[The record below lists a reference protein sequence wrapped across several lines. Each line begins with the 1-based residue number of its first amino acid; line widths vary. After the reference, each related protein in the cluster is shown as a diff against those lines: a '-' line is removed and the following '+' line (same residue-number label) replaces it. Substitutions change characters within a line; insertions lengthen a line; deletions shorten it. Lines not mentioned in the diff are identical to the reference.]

1 MNELISLSIEDG
13 HCPVAAAFKL
23 LEGKWK
29 LPVLWVLTVNGGTL
43 RFQDL
48 KRCIIGITNMMLT
61 SSLKELERDG
71 LVIRTQ
77 YNEMPPHVEYSLS
90 EDGKS
95 LFAIFEEIAKWGMDL
110 KNKRSSE
117 PTGCESIQGQL

>member
-1 MNELISLSIEDG
+1 MKELITLSIEDG

-29 LPVLWVLTVNGGTL
+29 LPVLWILTVNGGTL

-71 LVIRTQ
+71 LIDRFQ

-90 EDGKS
+90 ENGKK
-95 LFAIFEEIAKWGMDL
+95 LFTIFDEIAKWSIEL
-110 KNKRSSE
+110 KQCNN
-117 PTGCESIQGQL
+117 IQV

>member
-1 MNELISLSIEDG
+1 MKDLIVLSIEEG

-29 LPVLWVLTVNGGTL
+29 LAILWVLTVNGGIL

-71 LVIRTQ
+71 LVIRFQ
-77 YNEMPPHVEYSLS
+77 YNEMPPRVEYSLS
-90 EDGKS
+90 EDGKE
-95 LFAIFEEIAKWGMDL
+95 LFTIFDEIAKWGIEVL
-110 KNKRSSE
+110 RRKNSCDSNL
-117 PTGCESIQGQL
+117 ESIEG

>member
-1 MNELISLSIEDG
+1 MKELICLSINDG

-29 LPVLWVLTVNGGTL
+29 LPILWILTVNGGIL
-43 RFQDL
+43 RYQDL

-71 LVIRTQ
+71 LVSRYQ
-77 YNEMPPHVEYSLS
+77 YNEMPPRVEYSLS
-90 EDGKS
+90 EDGKK
-95 LFAIFEEIAKWGMDL
+95 LFSIFDEIAKWGVEL
-110 KNKRSSE
+110 KRSKFNHDPKPE
-117 PTGCESIQGQL
+117 F